1 MKTTKELT
9 IAREYVI
16 ALKNA
21 DISGLSVDDILCI
34 GILENMVK
42 TAILDVIS
50 DTPVFSRCYISGLFS
65 DCLKVSIIDL
75 T

>member
-1 MKTTKELT
+1 MKKTKELT
-9 IAREYVI
+9 IDVQYVE

-21 DISGLSVDDILCI
+21 DLRGLSVEDILRV
-34 GILENMVK
+34 GTLENMLR